1 VASRTAQN
9 ETLCDEP
16 ENFIDADALCWNP
29 MCVLNKP
36 LLLPEAEWR
45 ERAACLAYPAIL
57 FFGLDDNES
66 PVERRTRE
74 ERAKQVCAQC
84 EVRKE
89 CLEYALLTREPY
101 GIWGGLT
108 EIERKARLRTRSA

>member
-1 VASRTAQN
+1 MKVSLHN
-9 ETLCDEP
+9 P
-16 ENFIDADALCWNP
+16 GKNIDDDALGWNSV
-29 MCVLNKP
+29 CVMNKP